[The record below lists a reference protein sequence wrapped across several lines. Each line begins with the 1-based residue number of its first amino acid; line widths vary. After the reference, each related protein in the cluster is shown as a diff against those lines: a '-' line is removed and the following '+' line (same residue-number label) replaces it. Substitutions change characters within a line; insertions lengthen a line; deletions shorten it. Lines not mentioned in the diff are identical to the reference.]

1 MSDRD
6 QRILDIAAASGAHTT
21 TGVPT
26 TLDSP
31 AVPEALGHAL
41 AEQLRQY
48 QPTAVVFWSS
58 CEASVLC
65 HVVARELGVDILP
78 AYQDQGRLSLGSRPG
93 NGSTIVAVDVE
104 WADYPGVLPLIRT
117 VAGAGGTVVAVGTV
131 LHTPHADAAAGVPL
145 HVLEPAGAGG
155 AA

>member
-6 QRILDIAAASGAHTT
+6 QRILDIAAANGAHIS

-65 HVVARELGVDILP
+65 HVVARELGVNVLP
-78 AYQDQGRLSLGSRPG
+78 AYDDLGRLSLGRRPE
-93 NGSTIVAVDVE
+93 NGATIVAVDVE

-131 LHTPHADAAAGVPL
+131 LYTSHADAAAGVPL